1 MVMVIHQLNATQS
14 IGIVSNLNFYLIIEI
29 ELCKFDMGN
38 SIVDA
43 GPNDN
48 NKNEFFSAIF
58 FEFKFNSIIILII
71 HIFYDSLPL
80 LTSNRCEIQLNR

>member
-14 IGIVSNLNFYLIIEI
+14 IGIVSNRNFYLIIEI

-48 NKNEFFSAIF
+48 NKNKFFSAIF
-58 FEFKFNSIIILII
+58 FELKFNSIIILII
-71 HIFYDSLPL
+71 HIFYDSLPFH
-80 LTSNRCEIQLNR
+80 TTNRCEIQLNR